1 MSGENFLPPKRGP
14 NMKDAV
20 NLLST
25 GLAGRHD
32 LVCRACTGSDLRS
45 KLPGLP
51 SDLRRYG
58 ALLLRM
64 RLHFDGPVRGVGVG
78 PIRPV
83 RGQSI
88 LCQARSAQ
96 KAVPQ
101 VTASFTPGRRITPE
115 PVIGPRFARTRW
127 APIRPAGLKPRANQ
141 QQIRCARHH

>member
-51 SDLRRYG
+51 SDLRRHG

-64 RLHFDGPVRGVGVG
+64 QLHFVGPVRGVGVG

-88 LCQARSAQ
+88 LCQTWPAQ
-96 KAVPQ
+96 KAITK
-101 VTASFTPGRRITPE
+101 VTTSLNYGAAVSPKNE
-115 PVIGPRFARTRW
+115 AR
-127 APIRPAGLKPRANQ
+127 A
-141 QQIRCARHH
+141 